1 MRSFLLKIFFILIIG
16 ALGGIIFQ
24 AFILPYLTTMP
35 FFQKFQFIRMLRE
48 RQVIINQPPATVII
62 QENVAL
68 QKSIEKV
75 EKVVVGVNAQN
86 KKGKILAEGSGLI
99 LTADG
104 HFVTLASLVPAGA
117 DFNFL
122 WGEEKLAFQIIKRDS
137 KNNLA
142 LIKFDKNDLP
152 TAGFVDSGEIKLGER
167 VFLLGVIFEGD
178 KTKKVVNEGIIKS
191 FNEDSIKT
199 NIFEDSRLQGSPLF
213 NIEGKV
219 VGLITI
225 DKTGQVSAIPIE
237 KIKEF
242 TNF

>member
-1 MRSFLLKIFFILIIG
+1 MRKFLLRIFFILIVG

-24 AFILPYLTTMP
+24 AFILPYLTTVP
-35 FFQKFQFIRMLRE
+35 FFQKFEFIKMLKE
-48 RQVIINQPPATVII
+48 RQVIINQAPTTVVI
-62 QENVAL
+62 QENTAL
-68 QKSIEKV
+68 EKAIEKV
-75 EKVVVGVNAQN
+75 EKMVVRVSAQS

-104 HFVTLASLVPAGA
+104 HFVTLANLVPVGA
-117 DFNFL
+117 DFNFF
-122 WGEEKLAFQIIKRDS
+122 WSGENLTFQILKRDS
-137 KNNLA
+137 QNNLA

-152 TAGFVDSGEIKLGER
+152 TAGFTDSGEIKLGER
-167 VFLLGVIFEGD
+167 VFLVGIVLG

-191 FNEDSIKT
+191 FDENLIKT
-199 NIFEDSRLQGSPLF
+199 NIVEDSNLQGSPLF

-225 DKTGQVSAIPIE
+225 DKAGQVSAIPIE

-242 TNF
+242 TNL